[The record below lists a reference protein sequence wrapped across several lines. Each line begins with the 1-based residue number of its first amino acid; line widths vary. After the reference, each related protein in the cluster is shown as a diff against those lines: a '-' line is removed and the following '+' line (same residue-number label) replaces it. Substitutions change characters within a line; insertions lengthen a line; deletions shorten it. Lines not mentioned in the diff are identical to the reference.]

1 MDGDD
6 GEPRT
11 ALPVGASRRMA
22 IAAVAA
28 AVALALGLLVRHR
41 TVSDRELELLQW
53 FNSWPDLAAAPM
65 WVVMQVGSL
74 WGGLLVAVGA
84 MALLHG
90 RRGIP
95 AAVATV
101 VAAWSISRLLK
112 EWVVRGRPADYLGD
126 VDGRW
131 TTLPHG
137 LGYPSGH
144 AAVAF
149 AVATLLAGSLAR
161 PWARAAYAIAAV
173 VAVARLV
180 FGAHLPLDVVGGAA
194 VGIAVG
200 QLGRFLVPDDS
211 DASSPVAGNG

>member
-1 MDGDD
+1 MGDEAD
-6 GEPRT
+6 DRRRAGIPT
-11 ALPVGASRRMA
+11 AARRRMA
-22 IAAVAA
+22 IAAAA
-28 AVALALGLLVRHR
+28 AIVATGLGALVRHR

-53 FNSWPDLAAAPM
+53 FNSWPVVLAAPM
-65 WVVMQVGSL
+65 WVVMQAGSV
-74 WGGLLVAVGA
+74 WVGLLVAVGG
-84 MALLHG
+84 MAFLHG

-95 AAVATV
+95 SGVAGV
-101 VAAWSISRLLK
+101 LAAWVMARLLK
-112 EWVVRGRPADYLGD
+112 GWVERGRPADYLGD

-131 TTLPHG
+131 ESLPHG

-161 PWARAAYAIAAV
+161 PWARAAYALAAV

-200 QLGRFLVPDDS
+200 QLCRFLVPDDAATS
-211 DASSPVAGNG
+211 APST